1 MKAPPAILRATPGCI
16 LKEEF
21 LDGFGLSQAELS
33 ERTGIPRS
41 TVNEIIKGKRPI
53 SAETAIA
60 LGAFFG
66 MSPQF
71 WANLQSQHDLRRVE
85 LEKAP
90 AIRARVRPLS
100 F

>member
-1 MKAPPAILRATPGCI
+1 MKTPPAILRAAPGRL

-41 TVNEIIKGKRPI
+41 SINEIIKGKRPI

-60 LGAFFG
+60 LGTFFG

-71 WANLQSQHDLRRVE
+71 WANLQSQYDLRRVE

-90 AIRARVRPLS
+90 AIRAGVRPLS